1 VGVIFGIGLFLVGL
15 FNYLIYAPTPKGQKT
30 TAEVKGFRMYLDKSE
45 KAMLEYFTPPEKTPE
60 LFEKMLPFAIAL
72 GVENNWGNKF
82 KKILDEAIEKGTYT
96 PLWYTGNIHQI
107 NSLHSNFQSSVS
119 HAAPKSSSGSGGGG
133 FSGGGGGGGGGGGW

>member
-1 VGVIFGIGLFLVGL
+1 
-15 FNYLIYAPTPKGQKT
+15 
-30 TAEVKGFRMYLDKSE
+30 
-45 KAMLEYFTPPEKTPE
+45 MLEYFTPPEKTPE

-72 GVENNWGNKF
+72 GVENRWGKKF
-82 KKILDEAIEKGTYT
+82 RKILDDAIEQGTYS
-96 PLWYTGNIHQI
+96 PVWYSGNVHQM